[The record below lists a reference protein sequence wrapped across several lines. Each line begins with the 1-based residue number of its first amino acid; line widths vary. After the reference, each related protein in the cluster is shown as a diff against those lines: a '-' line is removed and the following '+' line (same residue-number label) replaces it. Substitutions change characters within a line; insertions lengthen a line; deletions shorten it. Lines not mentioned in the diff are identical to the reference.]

1 MPWFQRKTTVSP
13 VTRFDPERY
22 TPIIR
27 CSICTGEKSAG
38 FRDRTTGRV
47 EEIMLIRD
55 DRDLADFRAQ
65 YGIESK
71 IEEVY

>member
-1 MPWFQRKTTVSP
+1 
-13 VTRFDPERY
+13 
-22 TPIIR
+22 
-27 CSICTGEKSAG
+27 
-38 FRDRTTGRV
+38 
-47 EEIMLIRD
+47 MLIRD